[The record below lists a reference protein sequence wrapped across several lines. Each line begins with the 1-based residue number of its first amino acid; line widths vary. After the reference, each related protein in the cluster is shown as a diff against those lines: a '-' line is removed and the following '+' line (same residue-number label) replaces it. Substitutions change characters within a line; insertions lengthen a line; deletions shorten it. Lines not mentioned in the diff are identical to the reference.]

1 MQPMLPRDE
10 GFWKA
15 NTPRE
20 ARAKLVE
27 ALQFELLGPE
37 DPSEELRESPLSR
50 YALGM
55 LAPFGTGVLFEES
68 DEELSGDASDDE
80 SADTEHGSPVSQAL
94 TPSSIGISFLIP
106 NTLQTLTAT
115 TTWGE

>member
-1 MQPMLPRDE
+1 MLPREDE
-10 GFWKA
+10 FWKVD
-15 NTPRE
+15 TPRE
-20 ARAKLVE
+20 ARERLAE

-37 DPSEELRESPLSR
+37 APSEELRESPLTR

-68 DEELSGDASDDE
+68 DEELAGDASDDE
-80 SADTEHGSPVSQAL
+80 SEDTEHGSPVSQAL

-106 NTLQTLTAT
+106 N
-115 TTWGE
+115 